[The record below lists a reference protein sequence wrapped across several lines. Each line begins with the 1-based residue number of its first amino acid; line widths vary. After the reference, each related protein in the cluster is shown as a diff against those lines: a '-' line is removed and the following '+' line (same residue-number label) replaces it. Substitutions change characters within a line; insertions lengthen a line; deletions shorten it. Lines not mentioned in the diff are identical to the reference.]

1 MTFKRIRVPGEETID
16 VADTIKRARREL
28 ARARLKS

>member
-16 VADTIKRARREL
+16 VAETIKRSGVNWRDA
-28 ARARLKS
+28 LKS